1 MKSSTISM
9 HISKLAA
16 ERFITKMPTL
26 ETTNTNPIIS
36 NADASLIDIGDGVA
50 RLELHSKL
58 NIIGDGTLEIFDAAL
73 DEIETNFAGMI
84 IATEAKNFSVGLNLI
99 LLLERAK
106 SQNWDAISAT
116 LRKLQ
121 TVCTRLRSA
130 SKPVVAATGG
140 MALGGGCEL
149 AFGADAVQAF
159 TESSLGLV
167 ELRVG
172 LIPGG
177 GGTKEM
183 VLRCLEGVD
192 LPAPVQNLF
201 PYVNKAFETLRDSK
215 VSQNASDAI
224 ELGYLRQTDPI
235 SSNQET
241 HLDDAKQL
249 VLSMHEA
256 GYRRP
261 EPRDVLVLGE
271 EGIARLNLQ
280 THLLRQTDAID
291 DYTQHLA
298 NQLAYVLC
306 GGKLSAPQFVTEQ
319 YMLDLE
325 HEIFLSL
332 CGEQQTHARIE
343 ATLQRGKK

>member
-1 MKSSTISM
+1 MSTL
-9 HISKLAA
+9 KTTD
-16 ERFITKMPTL
+16 TK
-26 ETTNTNPIIS
+26 PIIS
-36 NADASLIDIGDGVA
+36 NADASLIDIGDGIT

-58 NIIGDGTLEIFDAAL
+58 NIIGDEMLEMFDAAL
-73 DEIETNFAGMI
+73 DEVETNYVGMV
-84 IATEAKNFSVGLNLI
+84 IATAEKHFSVGLNLI

-106 SQNWDAISAT
+106 SQNWDAISGT

-121 TVCTRLRSA
+121 TVCTRLRTT
-130 SKPVVAATGG
+130 SKPVVAATAG

-172 LIPGG
+172 LIPAG

-183 VLRCLEGVD
+183 ALRCLEGQT
-192 LPAPVQNLF
+192 LPAPIQDLF
-201 PYVNKAFETLRDSK
+201 PSVSKAFETIREST
-215 VSQNASDAI
+215 VSQNAADAMA
-224 ELGYLRQTDPI
+224 LGYLRHTDAV
-235 SSNQET
+235 SSNRET

-256 GYRRP
+256 GYSPP
-261 EPRDVLVLGE
+261 EPQQIFVLGE
-271 EGIARLNLQ
+271 EGMARLNLQ
-280 THLLRQTDAID
+280 THLLRQADTID
-291 DYTQHLA
+291 DYTEYLA
-298 NQLAYVLC
+298 NQLASVLC

-319 YMLDLE
+319 YLLDLE
-325 HEIFLSL
+325 HEVFLGL

>member
-1 MKSSTISM
+1 MSTL
-9 HISKLAA
+9 K
-16 ERFITKMPTL
+16 
-26 ETTNTNPIIS
+26 TTDATPIIS
-36 NADASLIDIGDGVA
+36 NADASLIDIGDGIA

-58 NIIGDGTLEIFDAAL
+58 NIIGDRMLEMFDAAL
-73 DEIETNFAGMI
+73 DEVETNYAGMI
-84 IATEAKNFSVGLNLI
+84 IATAAKHFSVGLNLI

-106 SQNWDAISAT
+106 SQNWDAISGT

-121 TVCTRLRSA
+121 TVCTRLRTA
-130 SKPVVAATGG
+130 SKPVVAATTG

-149 AFGADAVQAF
+149 AFGADRVQAF

-172 LIPGG
+172 LIPAG

-183 VLRCLEGVD
+183 ALRCLEGQT
-192 LPAPVQNLF
+192 LPAPIQDLF
-201 PYVNKAFETLRDSK
+201 PSVNKAFDIIREST
-215 VSQNASDAI
+215 VSQDAADAI
-224 ELGYLRQTDPI
+224 ALGYLRRTDAV
-235 SSNQET
+235 SSNREA
-241 HLDDAKQL
+241 LLEDAKQL
-249 VLSMHEA
+249 VLSMHKA
-256 GYRRP
+256 GYNPP
-261 EPRDVLVLGE
+261 EPQQIFVLGE

-280 THLLRQTDAID
+280 THLLRQADTID
-291 DYTQHLA
+291 DYTQYLA

-319 YMLDLE
+319 YLLDLE
-325 HEIFLSL
+325 HEVFLGL

>member
-1 MKSSTISM
+1 MS
-9 HISKLAA
+9 
-16 ERFITKMPTL
+16 TL
-26 ETTNTNPIIS
+26 EKTNVKPIIS
-36 NADASLIDIGDGVA
+36 NSDASLIDIGDGIA

-58 NIIGDGTLEIFDAAL
+58 NIIEDGTLEMFDAAL
-73 DEIETNFAGMI
+73 DEVEANYAGML
-84 IATEAKNFSVGLNLI
+84 IATEAKHFSVGLNLI

-106 SQNWDAISAT
+106 SQNWDAISNT
-116 LRKLQ
+116 IHKLQ
-121 TVCTRLRSA
+121 TVCTRLQTA

-149 AFGADAVQAF
+149 AFGADVVQAF
-159 TESSLGLV
+159 TESSIGLV

-172 LIPGG
+172 LIPAG

-183 VLRCLEGVD
+183 ALRCLEGVE
-192 LPAPVQNLF
+192 LPAPLQNLF
-201 PYVNKAFETLRDSK
+201 PHVNKAFETLRDSK
-215 VSQNASDAI
+215 VSQNAADAV

-235 SSNQET
+235 SSDQET

-249 VLSMHEA
+249 ALSMHEA
-256 GYRRP
+256 GYCAP
-261 EPRDVLVLGE
+261 DPRDVFVLGE

-280 THLLRQTDAID
+280 THLLRQASAID

-298 NQLAYVLC
+298 NKLAYVIC
-306 GGKLSAPQFVTEQ
+306 GGNLSAPQFVTEQ
-319 YMLDLE
+319 YLLGLE
-325 HEIFLSL
+325 REVFLSL

>member
-1 MKSSTISM
+1 MST
-9 HISKLAA
+9 L
-16 ERFITKMPTL
+16 KMTDA
-26 ETTNTNPIIS
+26 TPIIS
-36 NADASLIDIGDGVA
+36 NADASLIDVGDGIT

-58 NIIGDGTLEIFDAAL
+58 NIIGDGMLEMFDAAL
-73 DEIETNFAGMI
+73 DEVETNYAGMI
-84 IATEAKNFSVGLNLI
+84 IATEAKHFSVGLNLI

-106 SQNWDAISAT
+106 SQDWDAISGT

-121 TVCTRLRSA
+121 TVCTRLRTA
-130 SKPVVAATGG
+130 SKPVVAATAG

-159 TESSLGLV
+159 TDSSLGLV

-183 VLRCLEGVD
+183 ALRCLDGQT
-192 LPAPVQNLF
+192 LPAPIQNLF
-201 PYVNKAFETLRDSK
+201 PYVNKAFETIREST
-215 VSQNASDAI
+215 VSQNAADAV
-224 ELGYLRQTDPI
+224 ELGYLRRTDAV
-235 SSNQET
+235 SSNREV
-241 HLDDAKQL
+241 LLEDAKQL
-249 VLSMHEA
+249 VLSIHKA
-256 GYRRP
+256 GYNPP
-261 EPRDVLVLGE
+261 EPQQIFVLGE

-280 THLLRQTDAID
+280 THLLRQADTID
-291 DYTQHLA
+291 DYTQYLT
-298 NQLAYVLC
+298 NQLASVLC

-319 YMLDLE
+319 YLLDLE
-325 HEIFLSL
+325 HEVFLGL

>member
-1 MKSSTISM
+1 
-9 HISKLAA
+9 
-16 ERFITKMPTL
+16 MPTL
-26 ETTNTNPIIS
+26 KITNAEPIIS

-58 NIIGDGTLEIFDAAL
+58 NIIEDGTLEMFDAAL
-73 DEIETNFAGMI
+73 AEIEANYAGMI
-84 IATEAKNFSVGLNLI
+84 VATEAKNFSVGLNLI

-106 SQNWDAISAT
+106 NQNWDAIST
-116 LRKLQ
+116 TIRNLQ
-121 TVCTRLRSA
+121 TVCTRLRRA
-130 SKPVVAATGG
+130 SKPVVAATAG

-159 TESSLGLV
+159 TESYIGLV

-172 LIPGG
+172 LIPAG

-183 VLRCLEGVD
+183 ALRCLNGIT
-192 LPAPVQNLF
+192 LPAPTQTLF
-201 PYVNKAFETLRDSK
+201 PYVNKAFDTLRDSK
-215 VSQNASDAI
+215 VSEDTAEAI
-224 ELGYLRQTDPI
+224 ELGYLRETDPI
-235 SSNQET
+235 SSSQET
-241 HLDDAKQL
+241 HFDDAKQL
-249 VLSMHEA
+249 VLSMHAA
-256 GYRRP
+256 GYHPP
-261 EPRDVLVLGE
+261 EPPEVFVLGE
-271 EGIARLNLQ
+271 EGMARLHLQ
-280 THLLRQTDAID
+280 THLLRQADVID

-325 HEIFLSL
+325 REVFLSL

-343 ATLQRGKK
+343 ATLQRSKK

>member
-1 MKSSTISM
+1 
-9 HISKLAA
+9 
-16 ERFITKMPTL
+16 MPTL
-26 ETTNTNPIIS
+26 KMTNAEPIIS

-58 NIIGDGTLEIFDAAL
+58 NIIEDGTLEMFDAAL
-73 DEIETNFAGMI
+73 AEIETNYAGMI
-84 IATEAKNFSVGLNLI
+84 VATEAKNFSVGLNLI

-106 SQNWDAISAT
+106 NQNWDAIST
-116 LRKLQ
+116 TVRNLQ
-121 TVCTRLRSA
+121 TVCTRLHRA
-130 SKPVVAATGG
+130 SKPVVAATAG

-159 TESSLGLV
+159 TESYIGLV

-172 LIPGG
+172 LIPAG

-183 VLRCLEGVD
+183 ALRCLNGIT
-192 LPAPVQNLF
+192 LPAPIQTLF
-201 PYVNKAFETLRDSK
+201 PYVNQAFDTLRDSK
-215 VSQNASDAI
+215 VSEDAAEAV
-224 ELGYLRQTDPI
+224 ELGYLREADPI
-235 SSNQET
+235 SSSQET
-241 HLDDAKQL
+241 HFADAKQL
-249 VLSMHEA
+249 VLSMHAA
-256 GYRRP
+256 GYHPP
-261 EPRDVLVLGE
+261 EPPEVFVLGE
-271 EGIARLNLQ
+271 EGMARLHLQ
-280 THLLRQTDAID
+280 THLLRQADVID

-325 HEIFLSL
+325 REVFLSL

>member
-1 MKSSTISM
+1 MSTL
-9 HISKLAA
+9 KTTD
-16 ERFITKMPTL
+16 TK
-26 ETTNTNPIIS
+26 PIIS
-36 NADASLIDIGDGVA
+36 NADASLIDIGDGIV

-58 NIIGDGTLEIFDAAL
+58 NIIGDEMLEMFDAAL
-73 DEIETNFAGMI
+73 DEVETNYAGMVV
-84 IATEAKNFSVGLNLI
+84 ATEAKHFSVGLNLI

-106 SQNWDAISAT
+106 NQNWDAISGT

-121 TVCTRLRSA
+121 TVCTRLRTV
-130 SKPVVAATGG
+130 SKPVVAATAG

-159 TESSLGLV
+159 SESSIGLV

-183 VLRCLEGVD
+183 AFRCLHGQT
-192 LPAPVQNLF
+192 LSAPIQDLF
-201 PYVNKAFETLRDSK
+201 PSVNKAFDTIRESK
-215 VSQNASDAI
+215 ISQNAA
-224 ELGYLRQTDPI
+224 EAVGLGYLRLTDAI

-241 HLDDAKQL
+241 HIEDAKQL
-249 VLSMHEA
+249 VLSKHKA
-256 GYRRP
+256 GYNPP
-261 EPRDVLVLGE
+261 EPQQIFVLGE

-280 THLLRQTDAID
+280 THLLRQADAID

-306 GGKLSAPQFVTEQ
+306 GGALSAPQFVPEQ
-319 YMLDLE
+319 YLLDLE
-325 HEIFLSL
+325 HEVFLSL
-332 CGEQQTHARIE
+332 CGRQETHARIE
-343 ATLQRGKK
+343 ATLQKGKK

>member
-1 MKSSTISM
+1 MSTLKTTDAKS
-9 HISKLAA
+9 
-16 ERFITKMPTL
+16 
-26 ETTNTNPIIS
+26 IIS

-58 NIIGDGTLEIFDAAL
+58 NIIEDGTLEMFDAAL
-73 DEIETNFAGMI
+73 DEVETNYAGMI
-84 IATEAKNFSVGLNLI
+84 VATEAKNFSVGLNLI

-106 SQNWDAISAT
+106 NQNWDAIST
-116 LRKLQ
+116 TVHNLQ
-121 TVCTRLRSA
+121 AVCTRLRSA
-130 SKPVVAATGG
+130 SKPVVAATAG
-140 MALGGGCEL
+140 MALGGGCEFT
-149 AFGADAVQAF
+149 FGADTVQAF
-159 TESSLGLV
+159 TESSIGLV

-172 LIPGG
+172 LIPVG

-183 VLRCLEGVD
+183 AFRCLDGVT

-201 PYVNKAFETLRDSK
+201 PFVDKAFETLRDSK
-215 VSQNASDAI
+215 VSQNAADAV
-224 ELGYLRQTDPI
+224 ELGYLRRTDPI
-235 SSNQET
+235 SSDKET
-241 HLDDAKQL
+241 HIDDAKRL

-256 GYRRP
+256 GYRPP
-261 EPRDVLVLGE
+261 EPPDIFVLGE

-280 THLLRQTDAID
+280 IHLLRQADAID

-319 YMLDLE
+319 YILDLE
-325 HEIFLSL
+325 REVFLSL
-332 CGEQQTHARIE
+332 CGEEQTHARIE